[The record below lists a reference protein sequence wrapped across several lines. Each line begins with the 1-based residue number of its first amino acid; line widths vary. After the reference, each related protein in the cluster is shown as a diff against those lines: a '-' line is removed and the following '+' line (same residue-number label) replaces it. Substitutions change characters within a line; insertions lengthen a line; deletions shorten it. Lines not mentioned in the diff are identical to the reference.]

1 MLRKR
6 VMSGGLAAAVVCAAG
21 IGVATSRAATSHT
34 TVTPTTI
41 NVSAYEFRY
50 KLSKTFIAKPGTVIF
65 KVKNT
70 GKVAHNFVILS
81 GINKT
86 TPLLQKGKT
95 ATLKV
100 TFKKKGKYTFECTVG
115 EHANQGMI
123 GHFIVK

>member
-6 VMSGGLAAAVVCAAG
+6 VMSGGLAALVVCAGG

-34 TVTPTTI
+34 AVTPTTI

-86 TPLLQKGKT
+86 TPLIQKGKT
-95 ATLKV
+95 STLKI
-100 TFKKKGKYTFECTVG
+100 TFKKKGKYTYECTVG
-115 EHANQGMI
+115 EHANEGMI